1 MVLIYY
7 HLRGIIQKEDFGQ
20 LFHRSLQIHLV
31 SGWFI
36 QSCWVPDFFPL
47 VTLPSCRALGKA
59 CLLNCFGLAVAYIPS
74 THIPSVRSSC
84 TAPVRCKKPWGLQIY
99 LLSSAL
105 WTQLSAMQGN
115 HATLGAGQLS
125 TTGNE
130 HFKVKG
136 SHFNMWCSLPTRYL
150 KEFRVLL

>member
-1 MVLIYY
+1 M
-7 HLRGIIQKEDFGQ
+7 QKEDFGQ
-20 LFHRSLQIHLV
+20 LSRRSLQIHLV

-47 VTLPSCRALGKA
+47 VTLPSCGVLGKA

-74 THIPSVRSSC
+74 THIPSVRSIC
-84 TAPVRCKKPWGLQIY
+84 TAPLRCKKPWGLQIY

-115 HATLGAGQLS
+115 RATLGAGQLS
-125 TTGNE
+125 TTGMSISRSKAVTSTYGALCLHGIWKNSE
-130 HFKVKG
+130 FFSS
-136 SHFNMWCSLPTRYL
+136 SHVWMWIGP
-150 KEFRVLL
+150 